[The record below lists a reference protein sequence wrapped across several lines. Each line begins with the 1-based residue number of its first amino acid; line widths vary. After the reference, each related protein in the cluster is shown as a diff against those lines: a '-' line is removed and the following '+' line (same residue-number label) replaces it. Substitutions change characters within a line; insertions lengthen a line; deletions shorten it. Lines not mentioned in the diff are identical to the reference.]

1 MKKFWFPLLVSF
13 VLAVSLS
20 FCAPAEAQAQTAS
33 QPQTQRKAKP
43 ASIQPSTSSSKAKSS
58 ASPSTSLSPQAG
70 GTLNIISRRSPSR
83 FGYPP
88 RIAGGDRDY
97 IPPIFN
103 RLLGIDNRGSYKPEL
118 ATSWDS
124 AADGKSITF
133 KLRKGV
139 KFHDGTDFNAEAV
152 KFNYDVLIP
161 PKASILSGV
170 QSIEVVDP
178 YTVKI
183 TLPSYNNLILYQ
195 LASAYECYIAS
206 PTAIQKNGP
215 DWAATHPVGTGPFQ
229 FVSYEPNTNMKF
241 TKNPHYWEKGLPY
254 LDGIQWL
261 VISDRMTQMLT
272 FKTGQANAIYDAD
285 PTAASQ
291 LRDEGYPVLIAPGAI
306 FALSFDAK
314 NNKML
319 SDPRVRQ
326 AIEYAI
332 DKEAICSGPG
342 LNLYKP
348 AYQVVDSASP
358 SYNKTCPPR
367 KYDPAKAKKLLAAA
381 GYADGFTL
389 KCTFLN
395 TYWRDGI
402 TAIQAYLAKV
412 GITLDMNMVS
422 QSVYDPIR
430 VAGNIPPGTGSQMT
444 MNVFSNSLFVMT
456 SYWRSNSTNFSYIV
470 KPAGC
475 DDLIAKAEQA
485 KDPARA
491 IKITQDIAKLL
502 YDDTTIVPLWVNPR
516 VAVVDKSV
524 QEHGW
529 FINGDSNNNNF
540 GRSTWIKK

>member
-1 MKKFWFPLLVSF
+1 MKKFWLPLFTTLVMMII
-13 VLAVSLS
+13 LS
-20 FCAPAEAQAQTAS
+20 ICIPADTPSQTTS
-33 QPQTQRKAKP
+33 QPQTK
-43 ASIQPSTSSSKAKSS
+43 SK
-58 ASPSTSLSPQAG
+58 ASPSISISTQVG
-70 GTLNIISRRSPSR
+70 GTLKIICRRSPSR

-103 RLLGIDNRGSYKPEL
+103 RLLSIDDSGSYRPEL
-118 ATSWDS
+118 AISWENS
-124 AADGKSITF
+124 VDGKSITF
-133 KLRKGV
+133 KLRKEV
-139 KFHDGTDFNAEAV
+139 KFHDGTDFNADAV
-152 KFNYDVLIP
+152 KFNYDSLIP
-161 PKASILSGV
+161 PKSSILSGV
-170 QSIEVVDP
+170 KSVEVIDP

-183 TLPSYNNLILYQ
+183 NLSSYNNLILYQ

-206 PTAIQKNGP
+206 PTAIQKNGV
-215 DWAATHPVGTGPFQ
+215 DWAATHPIGTGPFQ

-241 TKNPHYWEKGLPY
+241 IKNPNYWEKGLPY

-261 VISDRMTQMLT
+261 VISDQMTQMLT

-285 PTAASQ
+285 PIAASQ

-306 FALSFDAK
+306 FGLSFDAK
-314 NNKML
+314 NNKTI

-342 LNLYKP
+342 LNMYKP
-348 AYQVVDSASP
+348 AYQVVDTASP
-358 SYNKTCPPR
+358 SYNKACPPR
-367 KYDPAKAKKLLAAA
+367 KYDPAMAKKLLADA
-381 GYADGFTL
+381 GYPNGFTL

-395 TYWRDGI
+395 TYWKDGI
-402 TAIQAYLAKV
+402 AAIQAYLAKV
-412 GITLDMNMVS
+412 GINLDMNMVS

-430 VAGNIPPGTGSQMT
+430 VTGTIPPGTASQMT
-444 MNVFSNSLFVMT
+444 MNVFSNSLFVMA
-456 SYWRSNSTNFSYIV
+456 SYWRNDSTNFSYIV
-470 KPAGC
+470 KPKGC
-475 DDLIAKAEQA
+475 DDLIAKAEQT
-485 KDPARA
+485 KDPASV

-502 YDDTTIVPLWVNPR
+502 YDDATVIPLWVNPR